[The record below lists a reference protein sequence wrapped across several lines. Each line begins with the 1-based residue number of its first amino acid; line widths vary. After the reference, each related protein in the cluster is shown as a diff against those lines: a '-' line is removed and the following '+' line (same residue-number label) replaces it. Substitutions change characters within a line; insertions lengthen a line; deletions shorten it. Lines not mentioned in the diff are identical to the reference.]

1 MLLPKAH
8 TALTKWSA
16 IVIASSFTGFTVYAL
31 THKNRVIPT
40 FSIVISCNTKINQAL
55 KTMATSLNT
64 CITEWVEWY
73 RLKTSKKESSIFL
86 KNEKR
91 IVEGILW
98 YEENSSAKRTKVLE
112 DNNKRRT
119 DIFTAHSRGES
130 LAHMEVL
137 NESLSQLSEVVQLI
151 KSEQEKKE
159 ERAIQAQKKKEMMQM
174 SESPTSES
182 RQSYTEEKGF
192 SSDESEKKYPSD
204 LEDDVGV
211 EFTATNI
218 KRMSSLFVQQGVQAF
233 SGLFFGSSRAGL

>member
-1 MLLPKAH
+1 MLLPKVP

-16 IVIASSFTGFTVYAL
+16 VVIASSFTGFAVYVL

-40 FSIVISCNTKINQAL
+40 FSIVISCNIKINQAL
-55 KTMATSLNT
+55 KTVTTSLNT

-73 RLKTSKKESSIFL
+73 RLKTSKKESPMFL

-98 YEENSSAKRTKVLE
+98 YDKNSSAKRTKVLE

-119 DIFTAHSRGES
+119 DIFRAHARGES
-130 LAHMEVL
+130 LAHIEVI
-137 NESLSQLSEVVQLI
+137 NKSLSQLTEVVQFI

-159 ERAIQAQKKKEMMQM
+159 ERAIRAQKKKEMTEM

-182 RQSYTEEKGF
+182 NQSFTEEVDF
-192 SSDESEKKYPSD
+192 SSDESEKKYPPDSK
-204 LEDDVGV
+204 DDVGV
-211 EFTATNI
+211 EFTANI
-218 KRMSSLFVQQGVQAF
+218 KRMSSVFVQQGVQVF

>member
-1 MLLPKAH
+1 MLLPKAP

-16 IVIASSFTGFTVYAL
+16 VVIASGFTGFIVYTL

-40 FSIVISCNTKINQAL
+40 VSIVISCNIKINQAL
-55 KTMATSLNT
+55 KTATTSLNT
-64 CITEWVEWY
+64 CITKWVEWY
-73 RLKTSKKESSIFL
+73 RLWTSKKESPMFL

-98 YEENSSAKRTKVLE
+98 YDENSSAKRTKVLE
-112 DNNKRRT
+112 DNDQRRT
-119 DIFTAHSRGES
+119 DIFGAHSRGES
-130 LAHMEVL
+130 LAHIEVI
-137 NESLSQLSEVVQLI
+137 NKSLFQLTEVVQLI

-159 ERAIQAQKKKEMMQM
+159 ERAIQAQKKKEMAEM
-174 SESPTSES
+174 SESTSSES
-182 RQSYTEEKGF
+182 NQYFTEKKDF
-192 SSDESEKKYPSD
+192 SSDESEMKHPSD

-211 EFTATNI
+211 EFTANI